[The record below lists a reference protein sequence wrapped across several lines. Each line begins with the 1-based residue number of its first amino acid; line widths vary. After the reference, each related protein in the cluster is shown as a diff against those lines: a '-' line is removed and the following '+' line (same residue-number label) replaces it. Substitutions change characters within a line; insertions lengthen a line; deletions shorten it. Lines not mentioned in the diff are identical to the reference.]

1 MCSSISSVLWQIRM
15 QFFHLPVTYGDFRD
29 PWAPKIWGY
38 RLQLFQSAQ
47 DHSPEFWGRISCGQ
61 GCFVSTL
68 VRELAFEVKN
78 IFKPMLKPTE
88 SFGDPAGIRR
98 IPGICSESDWTFGPK
113 TDMQGAL
120 DARPSQKTIK
130 WAFNLEHGFSMISQ
144 TRRSHLYTSDT
155 EPSVY
160 FNRYKTMAEPSVTSK
175 YLADT
180 WLREELPLGSS
191 KFGIYRLQ
199 FLLHRSK

>member
-1 MCSSISSVLWQIRM
+1 MWWFPWPLGPKDLRIPSPTLSECSRPFARVLRTDILR
-15 QFFHLPVTYGDFRD
+15 
-29 PWAPKIWGY
+29 
-38 RLQLFQSAQ
+38 
-47 DHSPEFWGRISCGQ
+47 Q
-61 GCFVSTL
+61 GCFVSC

-78 IFKPMLKPTE
+78 IFKPMFKPTA
-88 SFGDPAGIRR
+88 SFSDPAGIRR

-120 DARPSQKTIK
+120 DARPSQKTISSELS
-130 WAFNLEHGFSMISQ
+130 NLEHGFSMISQ